1 MGSDIFAALFKSH
14 FLPFIGF
21 FEKILL
27 GIYFFSLVLF
37 LQNMLVGTW
46 AGVAETVFHQ
56 LIQNNLRARTT
67 FHQFSFSWCLFFF
80 QAPNPNNL
88 APVSFFLVPFFAPK
102 IDPFHFTFRDR
113 DLNGVKMRLKIT
125 SKKLLIWSTSGLS
138 PKSLGYNGSNELL
151 KRSVASKLSL
161 QQADDF
167 FYQSEMEVRE
177 KQ

>member
-67 FHQFSFSWCLFFF
+67 FRQFFLHDAFSFF
-80 QAPNPNNL
+80 QAQDPKQPPRKDNL
-88 APVSFFLVPFFAPK
+88 PPVFFFMVPFFHTQ
-102 IDPFHFTFRDR
+102 D
-113 DLNGVKMRLKIT
+113 
-125 SKKLLIWSTSGLS
+125 
-138 PKSLGYNGSNELL
+138 
-151 KRSVASKLSL
+151 
-161 QQADDF
+161 
-167 FYQSEMEVRE
+167 
-177 KQ
+177 

>member
-80 QAPNPNNL
+80 QAPNPKQPC
-88 APVSFFLVPFFAPK
+88 ASFLFLGAFFRTQ
-102 IDPFHFTFRDR
+102 D
-113 DLNGVKMRLKIT
+113 
-125 SKKLLIWSTSGLS
+125 
-138 PKSLGYNGSNELL
+138 
-151 KRSVASKLSL
+151 
-161 QQADDF
+161 
-167 FYQSEMEVRE
+167 
-177 KQ
+177 